1 MPATDPREAS
11 LIARAAAH
19 HRWARCTDRVAATAP
34 ARAASMGRFDRIVDP
49 TGQLAP
55 AERARR
61 AENAKR
67 AYFIELALKSA
78 RARRKTTS

>member
-1 MPATDPREAS
+1 
-11 LIARAAAH
+11 
-19 HRWARCTDRVAATAP
+19 
-34 ARAASMGRFDRIVDP
+34 MGRFDRIVDP